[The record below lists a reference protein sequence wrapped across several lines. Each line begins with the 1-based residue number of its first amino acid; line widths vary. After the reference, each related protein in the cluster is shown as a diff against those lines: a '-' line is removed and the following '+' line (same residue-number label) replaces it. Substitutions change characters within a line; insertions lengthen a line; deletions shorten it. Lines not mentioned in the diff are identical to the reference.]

1 MADFPHDEDEYVFSF
16 RYLYLAVAATSVALS
31 AHAAGIDCS
40 AAKTRTDRL
49 ICGDKALVSTDGA
62 LASAY
67 DATVDAAA
75 DPRAVIL
82 SQRAW
87 LKQRDACG
95 DAACVAAAYRDR
107 AAALKQVKPAGWK
120 TYRDPALGI
129 SFEYLANRQVKKPC
143 PVLGGDRCVAIVGR
157 NMTNSN
163 YFIAFEMRRRRA
175 RAGRGKGSRV
185 RAAGRRQ
192 MDVDVRPRHAPGSRA
207 LHGPGLARHARDD
220 HVRHQRSGNRLP
232 CGGRRMLLGR
242 AEQRQAGSRR
252 EYAGNRRHGRLDD
265 AQRLDVPLRPLTGTE
280 GRRAAH
286 ARPTICAA
294 QRVLA

>member
-1 MADFPHDEDEYVFSF
+1 MFSF
-16 RYLYLAVAATSVALS
+16 HYLYLAVAAMSFTLS

-49 ICGDKALVSTDGA
+49 ICGDKALVSAGSA

-143 PVLGGDRCVAIVGR
+143 PALGGDRCVAIVGR

-163 YFIAFEMRRRRA
+163 YFIAFEIVDGALEPVAEKEAGFERQDDGKWMSTF
-175 RAGRGKGSRV
+175 GRGTPQEVERFTGPGWRGMRATITCGISDPETGFHAAGGECYWAVLSNGK
-185 RAAGRRQ
+185 RAAVANTQGI
-192 MDVDVRPRHAPGSRA
+192 VGT
-207 LHGPGLARHARDD
+207 
-220 HVRHQRSGNRLP
+220 
-232 CGGRRMLLGR
+232 
-242 AEQRQAGSRR
+242 
-252 EYAGNRRHGRLDD
+252 DD
-265 AQRLDVPLRPLTGTE
+265 ATMHSVSTFRFDR
-280 GRRAAH
+280 
-286 ARPTICAA
+286 
-294 QRVLA
+294 

>member
-1 MADFPHDEDEYVFSF
+1 MFSF
-16 RYLYLAVAATSVALS
+16 RYLCLAVAATSVALS

-40 AAKTRTDRL
+40 AAKTHTDRL
-49 ICGDKALVSTDGA
+49 ICGDKALVSADGA

-75 DPRAVIL
+75 DPRAVIV

-87 LKQRDACG
+87 LTQRDACG

-163 YFIAFEMRRRRA
+163 YFIAFEIVDGALEPVAEQEAGFERQDDGKWMSTF
-175 RAGRGKGSRV
+175 GRGTPQEVERFTGPGWRGMRATITCGISDPETGFHAAGGECYWAVLSNGK
-185 RAAGRRQ
+185 RAAVANTQGI
-192 MDVDVRPRHAPGSRA
+192 VGT
-207 LHGPGLARHARDD
+207 
-220 HVRHQRSGNRLP
+220 
-232 CGGRRMLLGR
+232 
-242 AEQRQAGSRR
+242 
-252 EYAGNRRHGRLDD
+252 DD
-265 AQRLDVPLRPLTGTE
+265 ATMHSVSTFRFDR
-280 GRRAAH
+280 
-286 ARPTICAA
+286 
-294 QRVLA
+294 